1 MTKVQEADLMWGTEV
16 TGTKRTPLL
25 DVLMRSIKSE
35 RFRKSQIRSFWRP
48 WASDCVMVGPMMKAQ
63 DRQE

>member
-1 MTKVQEADLMWGTEV
+1 MTKIQEADLMWGTEV

-35 RFRKSQIRSFWRP
+35 RFRKSRIRSFWRP
-48 WASDCVMVGPMMKAQ
+48 W
-63 DRQE
+63 RQTA